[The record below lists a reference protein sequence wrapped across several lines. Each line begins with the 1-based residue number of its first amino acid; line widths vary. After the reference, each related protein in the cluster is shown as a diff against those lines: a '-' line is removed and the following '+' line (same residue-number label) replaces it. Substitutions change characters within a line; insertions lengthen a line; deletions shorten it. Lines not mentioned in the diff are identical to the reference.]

1 MFGIPHWEG
10 KCSVLGMAKAIAG
23 FFRTVSEGERARQA
37 LLQAGFTQD
46 EVGFVTGDTR
56 GHNTPKVGPALKEEG
71 SESEAVKDAF
81 VGGAIGLAAGLFAV
95 LLPGFGFLIAAG
107 PLVGA
112 FGGMTA
118 GVAVGG
124 LVGILKD
131 HGVSEDEAEFYA
143 EGVKRG
149 GALVTVHG
157 VEEKRETSAREILDE
172 NGAIEV
178 EQLADEYRR
187 EGWTPAAK
195 TLKAG

>member
-1 MFGIPHWEG
+1 
-10 KCSVLGMAKAIAG
+10 MAKAIAG
-23 FFRTVSEGERARQA
+23 FFRTVGEGEMARQA
-37 LLQAGFTQD
+37 LYQAGFTD
-46 EVGFVTGDTR
+46 NEVGFVTGDTR
-56 GHNTPKVGPALKEEG
+56 GHQTPAVGPVLKEEG
-71 SESEAVKDAF
+71 SESEAVSDAF

-95 LLPGFGFLIAAG
+95 LVPGFGWLVAAG

-124 LVGILKD
+124 LFGILKD

-157 VEEKRETSAREILDE
+157 VEEKREVEARKILDKS
-172 NGAIEV
+172 GAVGV
-178 EQLADEYRR
+178 EQLADEMRAD
-187 EGWTPAAK
+187 GWTSQRAK

>member
-1 MFGIPHWEG
+1 MF
-10 KCSVLGMAKAIAG
+10 GMAKAIAG
-23 FFRTVSEGERARQA
+23 FFRTVGEGELARQA
-37 LLQAGFTQD
+37 LLQAGFTEN

-56 GHNTPKVGPALKEEG
+56 GHTTPAVGPVLEDEG
-71 SESEAVKDAF
+71 SRSEAVRDAF
-81 VGGAIGLAAGLFAV
+81 VGGAIGVAAGLFAV

-112 FGGMTA
+112 FGGLTA

-124 LVGILKD
+124 LIGILKD
-131 HGVSEDEAEFYA
+131 HGISADEAEFYA

-157 VEEKRETSAREILDE
+157 VEEKRETNAREILDE
-172 NGAIEV
+172 SGAIEV
-178 EQLADEYRR
+178 EELADEYRR
-187 EGWTPAAK
+187 EGWSPAVK

>member
-1 MFGIPHWEG
+1 
-10 KCSVLGMAKAIAG
+10 MAKAIAG
-23 FFRTVSEGERARQA
+23 FYRTLAEGEQA
-37 LLQAGFTQD
+37 KAALHDAGFTQD
-46 EVGFVTGDTR
+46 EVGFVAGDAG
-56 GHNTPKVGPALKEEG
+56 GHTAPRVGPSLPDEG
-71 SESEAVKDAF
+71 SGSEAVDDAF

-95 LLPGFGFLIAAG
+95 LVPGFGWLVAAG

-131 HGVSEDEAEFYA
+131 HNISEVQAEFYA
-143 EGVKRG
+143 EGVRRG

-157 VEEKRETSAREILDE
+157 VSQDREETARKILDRE
-172 NGAIEV
+172 GAIEV
-178 EQLADEYRR
+178 EQLADEWRR
-187 EGWTPAAK
+187 SGWTGPAAK